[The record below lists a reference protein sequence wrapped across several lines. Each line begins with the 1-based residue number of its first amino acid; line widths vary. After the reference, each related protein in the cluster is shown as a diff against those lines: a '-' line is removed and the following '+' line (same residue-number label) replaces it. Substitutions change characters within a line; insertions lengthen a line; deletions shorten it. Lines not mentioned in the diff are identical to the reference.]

1 MNKMEILI
9 IISALLLP
17 VNLYCSFWIF
27 REVLNLSGITFREM
41 LKDLNGLAIP
51 SGRFGKGMRRR
62 QKILLNYLLK
72 RSYEP
77 EKTQMLFR
85 RYKHSVTPSVIAVI
99 LTDYIAFSKNTNKIS
114 VAIVGI
120 AVLLIFNIA
129 LALYGKIYKKNH
141 PLDNEILA
149 IVERKKK
156 NTYGIGIVGSIVA
169 IIIALVMYI
178 GCFLLVAAVAQVP
191 STEGQQSNNQ
201 PKDIQQL
208 TNIEE
213 DYISGDRLDESLD
226 ISASESETI
235 LDISLK
241 TTDEEKATIQS
252 ECIVISELYRE
263 IYQQAEKVPSQYF
276 GAEDNITQKT
286 RDEIENILITA
297 GYSVINSDSVY
308 PEYLEHSDCV
318 NAFWECVKQQTD
330 AEVSFWGV
338 SSTGGL
344 YYRKFCFIGGKSYG
358 IFAGADWK
366 EDGKLELSYAAKR
379 EIFYWDMTYNADFIY
394 RDLYLDRHWE
404 AAHLLRLHPVDQP
417 MYDLTMKYILP
428 IGYHNV
434 NLFLLDWSSDDYG
447 NLCFNDLLDCLY
459 RLKYNDYL
467 YARDYPRY
475 TTPYSYIA
483 IPAKLFE
490 DTIFPYFD
498 ISMEE
503 FREKALYDAEN
514 DIYPWQDISCNNV
527 LYYPSLIPEVTECI
541 EIDESTKKLIVNVMC
556 PDYQTDKLFVHE
568 VTIRVLS
575 DGEYQYIGNQIT
587 YKSDI
592 DIPSPQARIPVQR
605 FSVDNDN

>member
-1 MNKMEILI
+1 MKKYI
-9 IISALLLP
+9 IIGILFLMIVSGGLLL
-17 VNLYCSFWIF
+17 
-27 REVLNLSGITFREM
+27 IT
-41 LKDLNGLAIP
+41 
-51 SGRFGKGMRRR
+51 
-62 QKILLNYLLK
+62 
-72 RSYEP
+72 
-77 EKTQMLFR
+77 
-85 RYKHSVTPSVIAVI
+85 
-99 LTDYIAFSKNTNKIS
+99 
-114 VAIVGI
+114 
-120 AVLLIFNIA
+120 
-129 LALYGKIYKKNH
+129 
-141 PLDNEILA
+141 
-149 IVERKKK
+149 
-156 NTYGIGIVGSIVA
+156 
-169 IIIALVMYI
+169 
-178 GCFLLVAAVAQVP
+178 
-191 STEGQQSNNQ
+191 QQSN
-201 PKDIQQL
+201 DS
-208 TNIEE
+208 IENYIIE
-213 DYISGDRLDESLD
+213 DRSSLD

-241 TTDEEKATIQS
+241 TTDEEKAAIQS

-286 RDEIENILITA
+286 IDEIENILITA

-366 EDGKLELSYAAKR
+366 EDGKLELSYAEKR

-514 DIYPWQDISCNNV
+514 DIYPWQDISGDNV